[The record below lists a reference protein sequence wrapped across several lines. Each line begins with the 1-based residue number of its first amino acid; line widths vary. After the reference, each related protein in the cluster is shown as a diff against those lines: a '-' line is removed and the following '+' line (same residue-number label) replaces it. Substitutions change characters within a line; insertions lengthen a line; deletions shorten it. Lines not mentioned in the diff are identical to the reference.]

1 MQLESLIYILYTYL
15 ITIYIDKSNKYL
27 NFHGRGKKNH
37 YYNNHLCA
45 YPIILYKKITYI
57 SIHMGTKK
65 TKKIT
70 IIIFNLCKFIE
81 CQNYHDIKGLVI
93 CMFSDYAHI
102 DHIDYNEMCTYPFH
116 QKEFL
121 LSLVFLLGALF
132 QVVTQLCTNMIRY
145 YLIYFISNW
154 INTL

>member
-1 MQLESLIYILYTYL
+1 MIYVVKHFNKCSWKVWYIYFIHTSSQYICTKVTNILI
-15 ITIYIDKSNKYL
+15 SM
-27 NFHGRGKKNH
+27 GVEKKNH

-132 QVVTQLCTNMIRY
+132 
-145 YLIYFISNW
+145 
-154 INTL
+154 